1 MNEMAREVLQSLRG
15 ELKEE
20 NIATRIE
27 LKPELPVVLGHKGQ
41 LQEVLVNLIN
51 NAIEALDAIQDG
63 NRTLQQRT
71 ERHGGDAI
79 LLAVEDSGP
88 GIGPKDADNIFDAFV
103 SMKPQGTGLGLAIC
117 RMIVERHDGQIS
129 ASPALPRGTVFN
141 VVLPV
146 R

>member
-1 MNEMAREVLQSLRG
+1 MNEMAREVLQILRG

-63 NRTLQQRT
+63 NHTAAT
-71 ERHGGDAI
+71 
-79 LLAVEDSGP
+79 
-88 GIGPKDADNIFDAFV
+88 KD
-103 SMKPQGTGLGLAIC
+103 
-117 RMIVERHDGQIS
+117 
-129 ASPALPRGTVFN
+129 
-141 VVLPV
+141 
-146 R
+146 